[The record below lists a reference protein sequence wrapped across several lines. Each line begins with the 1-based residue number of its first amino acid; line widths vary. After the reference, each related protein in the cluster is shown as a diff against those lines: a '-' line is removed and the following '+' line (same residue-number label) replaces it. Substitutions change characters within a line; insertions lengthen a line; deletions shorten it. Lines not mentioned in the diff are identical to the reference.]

1 MEIKLK
7 MTIKS
12 KKEVTKVVKDEE
24 ETSYEYIAR
33 QIGDRNTSLDA
44 KLLIRMECDEFD
56 LGDIIE
62 FQGIVSKQRVPPKLD
77 KYIDEKEDK

>member
-44 KLLIRMECDEFD
+44 KLLIRTEDDEFE

-62 FQGIVSKQRVPPKLD
+62 FQGIVSKQKVPPKLD
-77 KYIDEKEDK
+77 KYTS